1 MLDDNPL
8 DFIMKEGTDRTL
20 ILYVREKDDITG
32 VVSVVDITGWTFYFE
47 IRRSREAASA
57 YISKDSTS
65 SSEILLATPASG
77 ELHIFI
83 KNTDFSV
90 SPKYNT
96 PYYCECFGVTPGGQ
110 RFDIGDGNVIFLR
123 KVVEIA

>member
-8 DFIMKEGTDRTL
+8 DFTMKEGTDRTL

-32 VVSVVDITGWTFYFE
+32 AITVVDVTGWTFYFE
-47 IRRSREAASA
+47 IRRDREAETA
-57 YISKDSTS
+57 YITKTSTS
-65 SSEILLATPASG
+65 ATQILLAAPTSG
-77 ELHIFI
+77 EIHIFI
-83 KNTDFSV
+83 KNADFST

-96 PYYCECFGVTPGGQ
+96 PYYCECIGVTPGGQ
-110 RFDIGDGNVIFLR
+110 QFDIGDGNVIFLR